1 MKNEFSKYKELAAL
15 ANNVYYD
22 KYHIPTGYNEEYVVQ
37 NTTSG
42 FAATLYVKDGQ
53 KILAIRG
60 TEFKTDFIRD
70 LIIADGN
77 LAVNSLPKSQYAD
90 MVKFI
95 NDNKDKLKGVTI
107 VGHSLGGTLAQ
118 IACKSFPNLFDEC
131 YTFNAPSGKDL
142 LNTKIYKDKNNRY
155 FWIGNE
161 QVNFNH
167 YLDNKL
173 GEALYEYQNSNSI
186 TTKVTDIVAKDG
198 VETIANLWWKDRFGD
213 VIEVSGNSHSIK
225 DLTEILYFYNEMI
238 KRGASEES
246 VTSYLSGFYNN
257 SSIVMQ
263 GSVAQIVEK
272 TMNEIDEIINGNK
285 SNKNLMDI
293 FLSNEENNIN
303 YKIDLLNPNSLITT
317 TPNMPELYALV
328 NLNPFIV
335 SNISSNAYDELEKH
349 KYEYSKEY
357 IKDKAKMLLKALKSS
372 SVVGE
377 YYKDYET
384 GIVLKPMFDESGIVT
399 DSLHNQFIFGTNS
412 NDTIENIRSNS
423 GKNTF
428 TKIYTLAGDDTITVL
443 GGNSHIEAGSGNDTI
458 DLRNITNKE
467 SINEIYA
474 DNKNGKDDENGGND
488 TIYGSAGE
496 DKMFGGKGFDTYYAG
511 DKDIIEDSDGKG
523 EVHFN
528 NINLTGAKEKVKDKK
543 DTYEDD
549 KFIYKYNE
557 SSLTLKVL
565 TKDEKQSLTIKNYKK
580 DEKSL
585 GINLID
591 KLGKEVAIVIDT
603 TGSMGDDIQTAKNN
617 AKLIANNIFKSNT
630 DKNVYS
636 KISIVTFSDNNI
648 RTIGTYDNY
657 ASFQSGINSVNIEYG
672 GREYHCAAMIEGM
685 RNFTPNNGLSKEIYL
700 MTDEGGDDNH
710 RMNEVIAMANNFGV
724 SLSRSLDN
732 SNVYDNSVK
741 INIISINSNMEHLKN
756 YSDKTG
762 GLYFQPNNLD
772 ELADALFDA
781 SNLGTNSN
789 ETIIGNE
796 KDNIINGK
804 GGNDVLQGGNGS
816 DTYIFEANFGKN
828 TIIETNK
835 NNIDKNIIKF
845 TDDTTINELSFT
857 NKKDDLIIKKEDN
870 QITIKDF
877 YKNEEKISFIEFK
890 DGKTL
895 NYDDILTITSKD
907 IVKFGLKDEN
917 YLNTNF
923 KSAYL
928 KADTNTKTHL
938 SGGYKNDILIGENEN
953 DNIDGEFGKDILIGG
968 KGDDKLQGGFGDDV
982 YIYHK
987 GDGKDIIK
995 DSGGND
1001 TLILKGLSKDDVE
1014 LSIKNKDLVINVKD
1028 TDDNII
1034 IKNHYRWIFGK
1045 HNEIENIIFDKDNK
1059 LDTSY
1064 INDCIS
1070 SSTINKV
1077 IEQLNSYSDNNGL
1090 INITSDDIKNNTNS
1104 MQLVMSGWGS

>member
-1 MKNEFSKYKELAAL
+1 
-15 ANNVYYD
+15 
-22 KYHIPTGYNEEYVVQ
+22 
-37 NTTSG
+37 
-42 FAATLYVKDGQ
+42 
-53 KILAIRG
+53 
-60 TEFKTDFIRD
+60 
-70 LIIADGN
+70 
-77 LAVNSLPKSQYAD
+77 
-90 MVKFI
+90 
-95 NDNKDKLKGVTI
+95 
-107 VGHSLGGTLAQ
+107 
-118 IACKSFPNLFDEC
+118 
-131 YTFNAPSGKDL
+131 
-142 LNTKIYKDKNNRY
+142 
-155 FWIGNE
+155 
-161 QVNFNH
+161 
-167 YLDNKL
+167 
-173 GEALYEYQNSNSI
+173 
-186 TTKVTDIVAKDG
+186 
-198 VETIANLWWKDRFGD
+198 
-213 VIEVSGNSHSIK
+213 
-225 DLTEILYFYNEMI
+225 
-238 KRGASEES
+238 
-246 VTSYLSGFYNN
+246 
-257 SSIVMQ
+257 
-263 GSVAQIVEK
+263 
-272 TMNEIDEIINGNK
+272 
-285 SNKNLMDI
+285 
-293 FLSNEENNIN
+293 
-303 YKIDLLNPNSLITT
+303 
-317 TPNMPELYALV
+317 
-328 NLNPFIV
+328 
-335 SNISSNAYDELEKH
+335 
-349 KYEYSKEY
+349 
-357 IKDKAKMLLKALKSS
+357 
-372 SVVGE
+372 
-377 YYKDYET
+377 
-384 GIVLKPMFDESGIVT
+384 
-399 DSLHNQFIFGTNS
+399 
-412 NDTIENIRSNS
+412 
-423 GKNTF
+423 
-428 TKIYTLAGDDTITVL
+428 
-443 GGNSHIEAGSGNDTI
+443 
-458 DLRNITNKE
+458 
-467 SINEIYA
+467 
-474 DNKNGKDDENGGND
+474 
-488 TIYGSAGE
+488 
-496 DKMFGGKGFDTYYAG
+496 MFGGKGFDTYYAG